1 MSEALSPSDPR
12 LAWAKRLR
20 RIGSDH
26 GLFAR
31 LDARHMALM
40 VEEDSDTLL
49 ISFDRVDE
57 LWTQGPSALPL
68 GFPAVPAHGVSFLSL
83 MSIGRTWFRSAE
95 VDSFLAGL
103 ESEGFFA
110 SFSRIC
116 IIATGP
122 DCGYAAARAVK
133 NIPGAQVVLVRPA
146 TSMDA
151 ALPAIQS
158 RFEART
164 EAPKPLE
171 PEALGKAARAT
182 ILFDPSDPID
192 AAQTAVFRGANV
204 ARVAIPL
211 AGGALVRA
219 LRNVKTLVDLTGHL
233 MRDTLAE
240 PTVYAVLRDVLKSDP
255 AYRAR
260 LVRPN

>member
-1 MSEALSPSDPR
+1 MSEALPSSDPR

-31 LDARHMALM
+31 LDARHLALM

-49 ISFDRVDE
+49 ISFDRADD
-57 LWTQGPSALPL
+57 LWMQGPGGLPL

-95 VDSFLAGL
+95 VDAFLVGL
-103 ESEGFFA
+103 ASEGFFA
-110 SFSRIC
+110 SYARI
-116 IIATGP
+116 IMIATGP

-151 ALPAIQS
+151 ALPPIQS

-164 EAPKPLE
+164 EVPRPLE
-171 PEALGKAARAT
+171 PEALGKAVRAT

-192 AAQTAVFRGANV
+192 AAQTAVFRGANIV
-204 ARVAIPL
+204 RVAIPL

-260 LVRPN
+260 LIRPN